1 MTLDE
6 HSRSKL
12 QGLHTDLIK
21 IVTKAAENPDLD
33 FVVTEGLRTLK
44 RQRDLFA
51 HGATTTMKSR
61 HLTGH
66 AVDLAVVVAGE
77 VRWDWPLYTGLAAV
91 IKKAAAEA
99 AVPIEWGGDWRTF
112 KDGPHFQLPWRE
124 YPARADA

>member
-6 HSRSKL
+6 HSRTKL
-12 QGLHTDLIK
+12 EGLHADLAK

-33 FVVTEGLRTLK
+33 FVITEGLRTLK

-77 VRWDWPLYTGLAAV
+77 VRWDWPLYAGLAAL
-91 IKKAAAEA
+91 IKKSAAEA
-99 AVPIEWGGDWRTF
+99 GVPIEWGGDWHSF

-124 YPARADA
+124 YPAHADA